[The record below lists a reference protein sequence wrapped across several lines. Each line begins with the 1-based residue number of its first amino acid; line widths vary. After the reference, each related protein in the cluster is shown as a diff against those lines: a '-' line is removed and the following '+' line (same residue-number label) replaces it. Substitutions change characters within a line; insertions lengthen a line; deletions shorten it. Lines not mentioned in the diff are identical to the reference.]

1 MSEQDVTVLSRPVR
15 RFVINTG
22 RSFDQFRKQ
31 WERAVPSWS
40 WGTAMAEA
48 KGGGGWPALE
58 NLSDRTAG
66 DGLVNIAT
74 FDPSAVMRLAGH
86 QLRAVTYLADN
97 LVIEEGL
104 YKHDPAVIEYL
115 PVRLTISE
123 QPDGDSTLT
132 FDKPCDLFG
141 GYAIPDLVDH
151 AIQVEEAIANV
162 LRKVDLP
169 VPPELQQP

>member
-1 MSEQDVTVLSRPVR
+1 MSEQDVTMVSRPVR
-15 RFVINTG
+15 RFAINTG
-22 RSFDQFRKQ
+22 RPFDQFRKQ
-31 WERAVPSWS
+31 WERAVPAWS

-58 NLSDRTAG
+58 NLSNRTAA
-66 DGLVNIAT
+66 DGLVNIST
-74 FDPSAVMRLAGH
+74 FDPSQVMRLAGH

-151 AIQVEEAIANV
+151 AIQVEEAIASV

-169 VPPELQQP
+169 VPPELEKP

>member
-1 MSEQDVTVLSRPVR
+1 MSEQGVSVLSRPVR

-22 RSFDQFRKQ
+22 RSYDQFRKQ

-40 WGTAMAEA
+40 WGTAMSEA

-58 NLSDRTAG
+58 NLSNRTAG

-74 FDPSAVMRLAGH
+74 FDPSAVMGLAGH

-123 QPDGDSTLT
+123 QSDGDAMLT

-141 GYAIPDLVDH
+141 GYAIPDLVEH

-169 VPPELQQP
+169 VPPELEKP